1 MENRIL
7 ESDSEETR
15 LYFFERNFKFFI
27 RQPMIFI
34 FFYKNILICIYIEN
48 SSMKKMTK

>member
-27 RQPMIFI
+27 RQPMIF
-34 FFYKNILICIYIEN
+34 LICIYIEN
-48 SSMKKMTK
+48 SSMKKMAK